1 MTFQLMSPF
10 TFSLQT
16 TVAMSDCIPIEVVTD
31 ILSRLPVK
39 SLIRFKNVSRTWSS
53 LISCPHFI
61 AAHLNFTLPNTH
73 HPPYLLFRH
82 YNDRHKN
89 ERFTLPSSDD
99 PIPRTLSQEME
110 ENGVFFAYPSD
121 FIELPFPHK
130 SINQSFSIVGS
141 ANGLLCLNISYKDG
155 YVFWNPS
162 IRKAISLP
170 DPSIR
175 FSSHGQFLHSLGFG
189 YDPTTDDFKLVRVVY
204 LEGVTETVL
213 PPVEIYTL
221 RTGAWRF
228 VTAPGP
234 PYVVDEWPLSVFVN
248 GAVHWLAHT
257 PWNKGDFRNVIVS
270 FDMGAEAFHEMDL
283 PESLQ
288 GSEHLNVTVAVLDG
302 LLALAPCNG
311 WWGEESHSVWVM
323 KEYGVVESWTKQFDV
338 DVRERLGRVIAFRRK
353 DEVAVNKASGQLI
366 LDLPIYGLTESFY
379 LNSYVESLVLL
390 DVADGVLGRQDTKN
404 GKQRPDM

>member
-1 MTFQLMSPF
+1 
-10 TFSLQT
+10 
-16 TVAMSDCIPIEVVTD
+16 VEMSDCIPNEVVIE

-39 SLIRFKNVSRTWSS
+39 SLIRFKCVSRTWRS
-53 LISCPHFI
+53 LISSPHFI
-61 AAHLNFTLPNTH
+61 AAHLHFALSNTQ

-82 YNDRHKN
+82 YDGQHKKDC
-89 ERFTLPSSDD
+89 FPLPSSG
-99 PIPRTLSQEME
+99 

-121 FIELPFPHK
+121 FIELRYPHK
-130 SINQSFSIVGS
+130 SINQSFTIVGS
-141 ANGLLCLNISYKDG
+141 SNGLLCLNILYNDG

-175 FSSHGQFLHSLGFG
+175 FSSHGPFLHSLGFG
-189 YDPTTDDFKLVRVVY
+189 YDPTTDDYKLVRVVY
-204 LEGVTETVL
+204 LEPEGTSGVSFDAV
-213 PPVEIYTL
+213 PPLVEIYTL
-221 RTGAWRF
+221 RTSAWRF

-234 PYVVDEWPLSVFVN
+234 PYVVDEWPLSVFIN

-257 PWNKGDFRNVIVS
+257 PWNKGAFRNVIVS
-270 FDMGAEAFHEMDL
+270 FDMGDEAFHEMAL
-283 PESLQ
+283 PESLR

-311 WWGEESHSVWVM
+311 WWGEEPYSVWVM

-338 DVRERLGRVIAFRRK
+338 DVREGLGRVVAFRRK
-353 DEVAVNKASGQLI
+353 GGVPVNKAGELVSHEPSRQRI

-379 LNSYVESLVLL
+379 LSTYVESLVLL
-390 DVADGVLGRQDTKN
+390 NIANGVLER
-404 GKQRPDM
+404 

>member
-1 MTFQLMSPF
+1 
-10 TFSLQT
+10 
-16 TVAMSDCIPIEVVTD
+16 MSDCIPNEVVTD

-39 SLIRFKNVSRTWSS
+39 SLIRFRCVSRTWSS
-53 LISCPHFI
+53 LISSPHLI
-61 AAHLNFTLPNTH
+61 AAHRNFTLSNTH

-82 YNDRHKN
+82 FNDQHKN

-99 PIPRTLSQEME
+99 LFPRTLSQEME
-110 ENGVFFAYPSD
+110 ENG
-121 FIELPFPHK
+121 
-130 SINQSFSIVGS
+130 IVGS
-141 ANGLLCLNISYKDG
+141 SNGLLCLNICYNDG

-162 IRKAISLP
+162 IRKAIYLP

-189 YDPTTDDFKLVRVVY
+189 YDPTTDDFKLVRVAY
-204 LEGVTETVL
+204 LEGITETVP

-234 PYVVDEWPLSVFVN
+234 PYVIDEWPLSVFVN

-338 DVRERLGRVIAFRRK
+338 DVREGLGRVIAFRRK
-353 DEVAVNKASGQLI
+353 GEVPVNKASGQLI

-379 LNSYVESLVLL
+379 LNTYVESLVLL
-390 DVADGVLGRQDTKN
+390 NVADGVLGRQDTKN
-404 GKQRPDM
+404 SK